1 MATYI
6 KGADT
11 YLPEITPFTPDFK
24 FLSAVLD
31 TRTDK
36 YDANFQATNDLYNK
50 VVYADLSRQD
60 TKDRRDQYAETIAPQ
75 IQQIS
80 GLDLSLQQ
88 NVDQAKSV
96 FAPFYDDDLTVK
108 DIVYTKQYR
117 DEMAYANRLLDN
129 PDQVQR
135 EKYWETGIRKMQY
148 EMDDFI
154 NGSESAALSAPLP
167 KYIEDADLNELAQ
180 QILSEM
186 DPPLKMKMDR
196 FATDEDGN
204 VKTDFIITEQNGR
217 LVTGAALNIIKNRL
231 LDDPRVQRAYYADA
245 FVKSRDFAA
254 AGMNAGQF
262 NTVEQGQQAWADETI
277 SRINALNEQRT
288 QETIKEVKKLD
299 DANVRWSNYQANNGV
314 VPGSDEAE
322 AIEEQLSVA
331 EQTQQALDN
340 MLNLNQE
347 GRTPSKSV
355 QGSLNK
361 AYNLL
366 MNYNIMDDMQKA
378 ATDFA
383 ARDQEYTIRE
393 NKFALAEKEFKYDL
407 ALERARAANALNLEA
422 LKQQNRLDLAAAK
435 GELMQ
440 NDPLA
445 NMLTSNTIEVGDGS
459 STVVAV
465 DDDGEISPNTD
476 MTLLNQQQF
485 QNEDN
490 KIHTNQVNGIL
501 ESLQILDPKGN
512 TPAQDQ
518 TYQLKDS
525 NGNVLTIGPS
535 NAPVRLEGNIETL
548 RNLLTQAITNEEDGS
563 IISYTNRDIVD
574 QLYDIQAAKVKNSRE
589 VTMNDPNV
597 TLSEDQRTQYDD
609 LYNSFFGL
617 SGIETQRNTLAVHTD
632 KINQLTLQAYE
643 LMEAEALGESK
654 GKNNINILTQAGFPR
669 IIDANGS
676 VLNKQEYTDLV
687 IQGVERGTIENPD
700 LYGWDTGTMAKD
712 YKTHAFEY
720 NFNDFGGADKVYKY
734 DQRGNPVMAI
744 DRDAIANDVN
754 AIYDQM
760 YNMLNQ
766 ARTGA
771 KGDIPTATYNSLRY
785 GAAQNPSDAISMP
798 TYSYPINPLAG
809 IDPNAR
815 AEMMNLIG
823 QLKNFEKTGQVYGI
837 LPGDLDDMD
846 AEDLLTKNP
855 LAVRAWE
862 LYKEDLSTYLND
874 PKVSRTDK
882 IAPIATLKYKPVYG
896 PAGEAVKTTAGY
908 QVIFSPE
915 WLASK
920 KAGTTD
926 APVGAFTA
934 AEIRQLQGLDDES
947 ETSAGIS
954 IVFEQRLDRNTKGTN
969 NSYYSFVETDIL
981 ASENG
986 YADYTIPDGL
996 VNTAEYRVIKA
1007 GTGDYKIN
1015 YTLNRYVPYDPNAA
1029 EGTTGIYVPET
1040 ATAPIDFELGLPG
1053 VDRQVKDLQ
1062 AYFEGIRNSNRLAKK
1077 KDTEQYGER

>member
-108 DIVYTKQYR
+108 DIVYTKKYR

-154 NGSESAALSAPLP
+154 NGSESAALSAQLP

-204 VKTDFIITEQNGR
+204 VQTDFIITEQNGR

-262 NTVEQGQQAWADETI
+262 NTVDQGQQAWADETI

-331 EQTQQALDN
+331 EQTQQALDD
-340 MLNLNQE
+340 MLNINQE
-347 GRTPSKSV
+347 ARTPSKSV

-393 NKFALAEKEFKYDL
+393 NRFALAEKEFKYDL

-422 LKQQNRLDLAAAK
+422 LKQKNRLDLAAAK

-440 NDPLA
+440 VDPLA
-445 NMLTSNTIEVGDGS
+445 SLLTKPGVEIGDGS

-465 DDDGEISPNTD
+465 DEDGEISPNTD
-476 MTLLNQQQF
+476 MVLLNQQQF

-490 KIHTNQVNGIL
+490 KIHNNQVNGIL

-518 TYQLKDS
+518 TYQLKGSD
-525 NGNVLTIGPS
+525 GNVLMIGGVP
-535 NAPVRLEGNIETL
+535 LEGNIETL
-548 RNLLTQAITNEEDGS
+548 RNLLTQANTNEEDGS
-563 IISYTNRDIVD
+563 VISYINREIVD
-574 QLYDIQAAKVKNSRE
+574 QVYDIQASRVKDSKQ

-609 LYNSFFGL
+609 LYNAFFGL
-617 SGIETQRNTLAVHTD
+617 NGIETQRNTLAVHAE
-632 KINQLTLQAYE
+632 KINDLTLQAYE
-643 LMEAEALGESK
+643 LMESEALGESK

-669 IIDANGS
+669 IVDENGS
-676 VLNKQEYTDLV
+676 VLSKEEYTNLV
-687 IQGVERGTIENPD
+687 IQGVENGTIENPD
-700 LYGWDTGTMAKD
+700 LYGWDTGTSSKD
-712 YKTHAFEY
+712 YKVHAYTTQYYE
-720 NFNDFGGADKVYKY
+720 FGAQKNYKY
-734 DQRGNPVMAI
+734 DSQGRPVMEI
-744 DRDAIANDVN
+744 DRSAVANDVD

-760 YNMLNQ
+760 YTMLNQ

-771 KGDIPTATYNSLRY
+771 KGDIPTATFNSLRY
-785 GAAQNPSDAISMP
+785 GADQNPSDAISMP
-798 TYSYPINPLAG
+798 TYTYPINPLAG
-809 IDPNAR
+809 LDPNAR
-815 AEMMNLIG
+815 AEMVNLFN
-823 QLKNFEKTGQVYGI
+823 QLNTFDKKGQVYGI
-837 LPGDLDDMD
+837 LPGDLDNVDV
-846 AEDLLTKNP
+846 EDLLTKNP
-855 LAVRAWE
+855 LAVRALE
-862 LYKEDLSTYLND
+862 LYKEDLATYLND
-874 PKVSRTDK
+874 PKQSRTDK

-908 QVIFSPE
+908 QIIFSPE

-920 KAGTTD
+920 KAGTAD
-926 APVGAFTA
+926 APVGAFTST
-934 AEIRQLQGLDDES
+934 EIRQLQGLDDES

-954 IVFEQRLDRNTKGTN
+954 IVFEQRLDNNTKGTN
-969 NSYYSFVETDIL
+969 NSYYSFVESDIL

-986 YADYTIPDGL
+986 FADYTIPDGL
-996 VNTAEYRVIKA
+996 VNTAEYRIIKA

-1015 YTLNRYVPYDPNAA
+1015 YTVNRYVPYDPNAA
-1029 EGTTGIYVPET
+1029 QGTTGIYVPET
-1040 ATAPIDFELGLPG
+1040 ATAPVDFSLGLPG

-1062 AYFEGIRNSNRLAKK
+1062 SYFEGIRNSNRLAKK

>member
-322 AIEEQLSVA
+322 AIEEQLSIA
-331 EQTQQALDN
+331 EQTQQALDD
-340 MLNLNQE
+340 MLNINQE
-347 GRTPSKSV
+347 ARTPSKSV

-422 LKQQNRLDLAAAK
+422 IKQKNRLDLAAAK

-445 NMLTSNTIEVGDGS
+445 NMLTSSTIEVGDGS
-459 STVVAV
+459 STLVAV

-476 MTLLNQQQF
+476 MVLLNQQQF

-490 KIHTNQVNGIL
+490 KIHNNQVNGIL

-518 TYQLKDS
+518 TYQLKGSD
-525 NGNVLTIGPS
+525 GNVLMVGGVP
-535 NAPVRLEGNIETL
+535 LEGNIETL
-548 RNLLTQAITNEEDGS
+548 RNLLTQATTNEEDGS
-563 IISYTNRDIVD
+563 VISYTNREIVD
-574 QLYDIQAAKVKNSRE
+574 EIYNIQASRVKDAKQ

-617 SGIETQRNTLAVHTD
+617 NGIETQINTLKVHTD

-669 IIDANGS
+669 IVDANGS
-676 VLNKQEYTDLV
+676 VLSKEEYTSLI
-687 IQGVERGTIENPD
+687 IQGVENGTIENPD
-700 LYGWDTGTMAKD
+700 LYGYDSGTGAKD
-712 YKTHAFEY
+712 YKVHAYTTQY
-720 NFNDFGGADKVYKY
+720 NEFGAERVYQY
-734 DQRGNPVMAI
+734 DSQGRPVMEI
-744 DRDAIANDVN
+744 DRSAIANDVN

-760 YNMLNQ
+760 YLMLNQ
-766 ARTGA
+766 ARTGG
-771 KGDIPTATYNSLRY
+771 KGNIPTATYNSLRY
-785 GAAQNPSDAISMP
+785 GADQNPSDAISMP

-815 AEMMNLIG
+815 AEMVNLIA
-823 QLKNFEKTGQVYGI
+823 QIKEFESKGQVYGI
-837 LPGDLDDMD
+837 LPGDLDNIDV
-846 AEDLLTKNP
+846 EDLLTKNP

-920 KAGTTD
+920 KAGTED

-954 IVFEQRLDRNTKGTN
+954 IVFEQKLDRNTKGTN

-1015 YTLNRYVPYDPNAA
+1015 YTVNRYVPYDPNAPQ
-1029 EGTTGIYVPET
+1029 GTTGIYVPET
-1040 ATAPIDFELGLPG
+1040 ATAPVDFSLGLPG
-1053 VDRQVKDLQ
+1053 VDRQVKELQ
-1062 AYFEGIRNSNRLAKK
+1062 SYFEGIRNSNRLAKK

>member
-11 YLPEITPFTPDFK
+11 YLPEITPFTPDYK

-31 TRTDK
+31 TKTDK

-204 VKTDFIITEQNGR
+204 VQTDFIITEQNGR

-262 NTVEQGQQAWADETI
+262 NNVEQGQQAWADETI

-288 QETIKEVKKLD
+288 QETIREVKKLD

-340 MLNLNQE
+340 MLNMNQE

-393 NKFALAEKEFKYDL
+393 NKFALNEDKYQYDL

-422 LKQQNRLDLAAAK
+422 LKQKNRLDLAAAK

-465 DDDGEISPNTD
+465 DDDGEISANTD

-485 QNEDN
+485 QAEDN
-490 KIHTNQVNGIL
+490 KIHANQVNGIL

-512 TPAQDQ
+512 TPAQNQ
-518 TYQLKDS
+518 TYQLKGSD
-525 NGNVLTIGPS
+525 GNVLMVGGVP
-535 NAPVRLEGNIETL
+535 LEGNIETL
-548 RNLLTQAITNEEDGS
+548 RNLLTQANVNEEDGS
-563 IISYTNRDIVD
+563 IVSYTNRDIVD

-632 KINQLTLQAYE
+632 KINALTLNAYN
-643 LMEAEALGESK
+643 LMESEALGESK
-654 GKNNINILTQAGFPR
+654 GKNNINILTKAGFPR
-669 IIDANGS
+669 IVDEKGS
-676 VLNKQEYTDLV
+676 VLSKEEYTQLV
-687 IQGVERGTIENPD
+687 LEGVQNGTIENPD
-700 LYGWDTGTMAKD
+700 IYGWDSGTGAKD
-712 YKTHAFEY
+712 YLIDEIEYQTYTGRDGQGGTELKTRAVKT
-720 NFNDFGGADKVYKY
+720 GRKVI
-734 DQRGNPVMAI
+734 DPAAI
-744 DRDAIANDVN
+744 RNDVN

-760 YNMLNQ
+760 YLLLNQ

-785 GAAQNPSDAISMP
+785 GADQNPSDAISMP

-809 IDPNAR
+809 IDVNAR
-815 AEMMNLIG
+815 AEMVNLIG
-823 QLKNFEKTGQVYGI
+823 QLKEFEKKGQVYGV
-837 LPGDLDDMD
+837 LPGDLDNMD

-908 QVIFSPE
+908 QIIFSPE

-920 KAGTTD
+920 KAGTAD

-954 IVFEQRLDRNTKGTN
+954 IVFEQRLDKNIKGTN

-986 YADYTIPDGL
+986 FADYTIPDGL

-1015 YTLNRYVPYDPNAA
+1015 YTLNRYVPYNPNAA

-1077 KDTEQYGER
+1077 KDTEQYGVR

>member
-154 NGSESAALSAPLP
+154 NGSESAALYAQLP

-204 VKTDFIITEQNGR
+204 VQTDFIITEQNGR

-299 DANVRWSNYQANNGV
+299 DANVRWSNYLANNGV

-322 AIEEQLSVA
+322 AIEEQLSIA
-331 EQTQQALDN
+331 EQTQQALDD
-340 MLNLNQE
+340 MLNINQE
-347 GRTPSKSV
+347 ARTPSKSV

-393 NKFALAEKEFKYDL
+393 NRFALAEKEFKYDL

-422 LKQQNRLDLAAAK
+422 IKQKNRLDLAAAK

-445 NMLTSNTIEVGDGS
+445 NMLTSSTIEVGDGS
-459 STVVAV
+459 STLVAV

-476 MTLLNQQQF
+476 MVLLNQQQF

-490 KIHTNQVNGIL
+490 KIHNNQVNGIL

-518 TYQLKDS
+518 TYQLKGSD
-525 NGNVLTIGPS
+525 GNVLMIGGVP
-535 NAPVRLEGNIETL
+535 LEGNIETL
-548 RNLLTQAITNEEDGS
+548 RNLLTQATTNEEDGS
-563 IISYTNRDIVD
+563 VISYTNREIVD
-574 QLYDIQAAKVKNSRE
+574 EIYNIQASRVKDAKQ

-617 SGIETQRNTLAVHTD
+617 NGIETQINTLKVHTD

-643 LMEAEALGESK
+643 LMESEALAESK
-654 GKNNINILTQAGFPR
+654 GKNNINLLTQAGFPR
-669 IIDANGS
+669 IVDANGS
-676 VLNKQEYTDLV
+676 VLSKEEYTSLI
-687 IQGVERGTIENPD
+687 IQGVENGTIENPD
-700 LYGWDTGTMAKD
+700 LYGYDSGTGNKD
-712 YKTHAFEY
+712 YKIHAYTYQVYDMIGPQKEY
-720 NFNDFGGADKVYKY
+720 QY
-734 DQRGNPVMAI
+734 DSQGKPVMEI
-744 DRDAIANDVN
+744 DRSAIANDVN

-771 KGDIPTATYNSLRY
+771 KGDIPTATYNSLRSVSY
-785 GAAQNPSDAISMP
+785 THLTLP
-798 TYSYPINPLAG
+798 T
-809 IDPNAR
+809 
-815 AEMMNLIG
+815 
-823 QLKNFEKTGQVYGI
+823 
-837 LPGDLDDMD
+837 
-846 AEDLLTKNP
+846 
-855 LAVRAWE
+855 
-862 LYKEDLSTYLND
+862 
-874 PKVSRTDK
+874 
-882 IAPIATLKYKPVYG
+882 
-896 PAGEAVKTTAGY
+896 
-908 QVIFSPE
+908 
-915 WLASK
+915 
-920 KAGTTD
+920 
-926 APVGAFTA
+926 
-934 AEIRQLQGLDDES
+934 
-947 ETSAGIS
+947 
-954 IVFEQRLDRNTKGTN
+954 
-969 NSYYSFVETDIL
+969 
-981 ASENG
+981 
-986 YADYTIPDGL
+986 
-996 VNTAEYRVIKA
+996 
-1007 GTGDYKIN
+1007 
-1015 YTLNRYVPYDPNAA
+1015 NREV
-1029 EGTTGIYVPET
+1029 
-1040 ATAPIDFELGLPG
+1040 
-1053 VDRQVKDLQ
+1053 
-1062 AYFEGIRNSNRLAKK
+1062 
-1077 KDTEQYGER
+1077 